1 MKLGF
6 TFKDIKVGDKANI
19 GEINI
24 QVQYAPGEMVGE
36 YELFKRALKEI
47 PEIVGDLGAGAI
59 AFDEM
64 DEAMN
69 TLADAKTAEGATTE
83 TNTTARNLVKNL
95 IASIKGQLPKA
106 NAEQKPV
113 KEKEAV

>member
-1 MKLGF
+1 MKFG
-6 TFKDIKVGDKANI
+6 IKLS
-19 GEINI
+19 EINI
-24 QVQYAPGEMVGE
+24 EGKAVIGNVEVNVQYDAKELVEE
-36 YELFKRALKEI
+36 YGLVKKIIKEL
-47 PEIVGDLGAGAI
+47 PELVSDLGNGAI
-59 AFDEM
+59 AFDEV

-83 TNTTARNLVKNL
+83 TKATARNLVKNL

-113 KEKEAV
+113 EEKEAV